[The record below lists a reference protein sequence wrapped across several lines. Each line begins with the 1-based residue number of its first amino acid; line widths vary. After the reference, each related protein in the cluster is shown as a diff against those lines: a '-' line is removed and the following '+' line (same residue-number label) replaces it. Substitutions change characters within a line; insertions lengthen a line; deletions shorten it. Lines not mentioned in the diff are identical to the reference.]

1 MFDLYTEVTA
11 RIIAQLEE
19 GVIPWKKP
27 WTGSSAGAV
36 SHVTGRPYSLINQFL
51 LGKPGEY
58 LMFAQCKKEGGTV
71 KKGARARL
79 VVFWKCGCR

>member
-58 LMFAQCKKEGGTV
+58 LTFAQCKKEGGTV

-79 VVFWKCGCR
+79 VVFWKCCCW